1 MALLLSRSALLSAK
15 LPTRDVPVPEM
26 GPDAEVRIQQMSV
39 NTRTAYFER
48 IWTYQDAVRDYEF
61 DQALPVNE
69 QKGIAKPADLDVAI
83 LALVHSIVD
92 EEGQTVFTEQD
103 IPLFGQWSKTAV
115 TRIYEAVNE
124 INHYDKNPN
133 KVIKAEKKG

>member
-48 IWTYQDAVRDYEF
+48 IWAYQDAVRDWEF
-61 DQALPVNE
+61 DQALPADE
-69 QKGIAKPADLDVAI
+69 RKGLTEPAPLDMAI
-83 LALVHSIVD
+83 LAIVHSIID
-92 EEGQTVFTEQD
+92 ENGQTIFTEQD
-103 IPLFGQWSKTAV
+103 IPIFGQWSKLAV

-133 KVIKAEKKG
+133 ALIEAEKKD